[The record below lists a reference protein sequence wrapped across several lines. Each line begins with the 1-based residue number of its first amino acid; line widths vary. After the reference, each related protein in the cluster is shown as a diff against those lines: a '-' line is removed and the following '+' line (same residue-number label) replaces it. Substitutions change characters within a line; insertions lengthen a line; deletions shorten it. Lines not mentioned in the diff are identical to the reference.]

1 MATESTEPWASAPR
15 AGKGLAGGT
24 TGKRGGGE
32 AAGVGEPDSG
42 KPVPTKRGARQGK
55 TITFGGQRTVKYY
68 RFNDH
73 ELELITAPEREA
85 ARSTAIASFLS
96 GLVVTTITSFSFD
109 TPSSEVVKGAW
120 ITLGVLSTVGAIYFF
135 LHASAL
141 RRKAQSKLDEI
152 KDEHD
157 FT

>member
-1 MATESTEPWASAPR
+1 MATDQNDPWTSSSK
-15 AGKGLAGGT
+15 AGKGLAGGI

-32 AAGVGEPDSG
+32 AAGAGEPDSG
-42 KPVPTKRGARQGK
+42 KPVPVKRATRQGK

-73 ELELITAPEREA
+73 ELDLITAPEREA
-85 ARSTAIASFLS
+85 ARATAIASFLS

-109 TPSSEVVKGAW
+109 TPSSEIVKGAW
-120 ITLGVLSTVGAIYFF
+120 IALGCLSAVGAAYFF
-135 LHASAL
+135 LHAKAL
-141 RRKAQSKLDEI
+141 KSKAQSKLEKI